1 MQVGIL
7 SLSQLQLHDHYNLN
21 SGGPINLISRT
32 DSANARL
39 NSGGSMTV
47 AGVGVWGLMAR
58 ILIQEDSPGA
68 GGGGMNI
75 NYTLTR
81 AGGAG
86 TVHAQARIYRA
97 GALIWNGVDNS
108 TAAGPT
114 VYNDPTIVLN
124 LLAQDVIDVW
134 GYVSAGATTIC
145 DVSAVEV
152 CYDATLVQLSRRV
165 LTVPL
170 ALTGTGLL
178 YEVIL

>member
-7 SLSQLQLHDHYNLN
+7 SLAQLQIHDHYNDN
-21 SGGPINLISRT
+21 SGGPINLISRAN
-32 DSANARL
+32 SANVRIA
-39 NSGGSMTV
+39 SGGSMSA
-47 AGVGVWGLMAR
+47 AGVGTWGLLAR
-58 ILIQEDSPGA
+58 ALIQENTPGV
-68 GGGGMNI
+68 MTI

-97 GALIWNGVDNS
+97 GALIWSGIDNA

-114 VYNDPTIVLN
+114 VYTDAAIALD
-124 LLAQDVIDVW
+124 LLSQDVIDIW

-145 DVSAVEV
+145 DVDTVEV

-170 ALTGTGLL
+170 ALTGAGIL
-178 YEVIL
+178 YSVVL